1 MQHKVT
7 PDGKCAYIDTGAG
20 TGTGDTVLL
29 LHGLG
34 SRGADWRAQIAALA
48 GAYRVIA
55 PDLRGHGASHAPGGN
70 WRMADFAGD
79 IFILL
84 THLAIRKVHVVGF
97 SLGGMVALEMANRRP
112 HRLASLTLINSQ
124 PFPGPKPRALLAAYW
139 MRRLIISTF
148 GLKTMGRIIGKK
160 LFPAPDQQ
168 ALLEHFVAQMA
179 RMSKPAYLAALD
191 AIYHWDIDPQF
202 AALTMP
208 VMILAADQDYTPVQA
223 KRVFAARFPYC
234 QFHVIANS
242 RHATPLD
249 QVERVNFL
257 LSSFLTI
264 TIKTT
269 QETP

>member
-1 MQHKVT
+1 MQHKVS
-7 PDGKCAYIDTGAG
+7 PDGNCAYVDAGAG
-20 TGTGDTVLL
+20 EEVVLL

-34 SRGADWRAQIAALA
+34 SRGSDWRQQIVALA

-55 PDLRGHGASHAPGGN
+55 PDLRGHGASRAPGGH
-70 WRMADFAGD
+70 WRMADLAGD
-79 IFILL
+79 IFALL
-84 THLAIRKVHVVGF
+84 NQLAIRRVHVVGF

-112 HRLASLTLINSQ
+112 HRLASLCLINSQ
-124 PFPGPKPRALLAAYW
+124 PFPGRKPRALLLAYW
-139 MRRLIISTF
+139 MRRLIISLF
-148 GLKTMGRIIGKK
+148 GLQTMGRVIGNK
-160 LFPAPDQQ
+160 LFPEPDQH
-168 ALLEHFVAQMA
+168 AVLERFVAQMA

-191 AIYHWDIDPQF
+191 AIYHWDITPQF
-202 AALTMP
+202 ASLGLP

-223 KRVFAARFPYC
+223 KRAFAAHFSQC

-257 LSSFLTI
+257 LSSFLTT
-264 TIKTT
+264 TIKAA